1 MFKYHFYSREKNA
14 LIKTIITIS
23 RMIKTYT
30 MVYHFG
36 FRVLNY
42 IININEKSLGG
53 RKHTNLTLLFIPL
66 LYKLLYI
73 IKKSEEK

>member
-14 LIKTIITIS
+14 LIKTTITIC

-42 IININEKSLGG
+42 IVNINEKSLG
-53 RKHTNLTLLFIPL
+53 
-66 LYKLLYI
+66 
-73 IKKSEEK
+73 EENILI

>member
-1 MFKYHFYSREKNA
+1 MFKYHFDSREKNA
-14 LIKTIITIS
+14 LIKMTITIC

-53 RKHTNLTLLFIPL
+53 RKHTNLKLLFIPL

-73 IKKSEEK
+73 VKKSEEK